1 MIDIIR
7 SIKNIALDMRKTTS
21 RNDVRHEMLQDQI
34 DLCDE
39 LLTHYIDDG
48 R

>member
-1 MIDIIR
+1 MLGIIH
-7 SIKNIALDMRKTTS
+7 SIRNLALEMRKETS
-21 RNDVRHEMLQDQI
+21 TNDSHREMLQDQI

-39 LLTHYIDDG
+39 LSNRCIDDG